1 MTENATNN
9 ANHFSQLTRDPARI
23 RLGTNGLTLPGC
35 KTKICNP
42 DPGTGVGEIATT
54 GRNVFMGYLGEEEK
68 TASTFD
74 SEDWILTGDLGSM
87 ESGYLSIEGRE
98 KDLIVTS
105 GGKNV
110 ASYPIE
116 TLIKTELGQLVSNCV
131 VVGDKRKYLSCLITV
146 KAVTDPAT
154 LEVSLIYIAKL
165 NQLTAIAGLF

>member
-9 ANHFSQLTRDPARI
+9 ANNFSKLTVDPARI

-35 KTKICNP
+35 ETKIRNP
-42 DPGTGVGEIATT
+42 DPKTGIGEIATF
-54 GRNVFMGYLGEEEK
+54 GRNVFMGYLGELDK
-68 TASTFD
+68 TARTFD

-87 ESGYLSIEGRE
+87 ADGYLSIQGRE

-116 TLIKTELGQLVSNCV
+116 TLIKTELSQFVSNCV
-131 VVGDKRKYLSCLITV
+131 VVGDKQKYLSCLLTI
-146 KAVTDPAT
+146 KAVINPMT
-154 LEVSLIYIAKL
+154 LEVSSILS
-165 NQLTAIAGLF
+165 